1 MQQSEIKIAWEPM
14 ALKKYEEMITKI
26 PLFHRDIAKQ
36 VVNKRAEQNALERK
50 ANMVEEGDIIRA
62 FFSEVPVTFY
72 SLMVRL
78 MEDVGFNYKE
88 YEPQG

>member
-1 MQQSEIKIAWEPM
+1 MQQSEIKIVWEPV
-14 ALKKYEEMITKI
+14 AFKKYEEMITKI
-26 PLFHRDIAKQ
+26 PHFHRDIAKQ

-50 ANMVEEGDIIRA
+50 ASMVEEGDIIRA

-78 MEDVGFNYKE
+78 MEDVKFSYKQ
-88 YEPQG
+88 YELPG